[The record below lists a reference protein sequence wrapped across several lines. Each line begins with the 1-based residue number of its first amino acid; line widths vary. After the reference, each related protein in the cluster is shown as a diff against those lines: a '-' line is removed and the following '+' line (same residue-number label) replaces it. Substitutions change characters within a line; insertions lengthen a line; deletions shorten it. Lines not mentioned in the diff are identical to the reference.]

1 MLGHFLLASTI
12 KGGTSVNQRVLLV
25 VVFVALLSFLHQ
37 TSQSGDKKD
46 DLVKA
51 ERKKLEGVW
60 VEVHA
65 FARKKPKGR
74 GSVYSWM
81 FKGDKVHRQHTQTI
95 DGEPV
100 IGSGH
105 SGT

>member
-1 MLGHFLLASTI
+1 M
-12 KGGTSVNQRVLLV
+12 NQRVLLV

-46 DLVKA
+46 DLEKA

-65 FARKKPKGR
+65 FAKKKAKGR